1 METDPRRW
9 IQALRTSHD
18 TLVSQVIKLSP
29 EELSTESYC
38 RGWDVGQVLSHIGSG
53 AEISLTSLERAL
65 GGAEPLSRDDFPVI
79 WGRWNGLSPADK
91 ASEMVIW
98 DRRAVSVLEYL
109 DDVTLSSLRVPM
121 IGMQLDMDTA
131 VGFRL
136 SEHAVHAWDVAVTFD
151 PEAEV
156 LGSSAALIL
165 DRLGF
170 IVERVGKSEEA
181 GAPRRIEVRTARPE
195 RRFLLAF
202 EEKAS
207 LSEPDGEVKGPVDGS
222 LELPAAAFVRLVYGR
237 LDPDHTPAEVKVEGG
252 ADLDMLRRAFPGF

>member
-1 METDPRRW
+1 
-9 IQALRTSHD
+9 
-18 TLVSQVIKLSP
+18 
-29 EELSTESYC
+29 
-38 RGWDVGQVLSHIGSG
+38 
-53 AEISLTSLERAL
+53 
-65 GGAEPLSRDDFPVI
+65 
-79 WGRWNGLSPADK
+79 
-91 ASEMVIW
+91 
-98 DRRAVSVLEYL
+98 
-109 DDVTLSSLRVPM
+109 M
-121 IGMQLDMDTA
+121 IGMQLDMATS

-136 SEHAVHAWDVAVTFD
+136 SEHAIHSWDVAVTFD

-170 IVERVGKSEEA
+170 IVERVGKAEEA
-181 GAPRRIEVRTARPE
+181 GPPRRIEVRTAHPE

-207 LSEPDGEVKGPVDGS
+207 LSEPEGDVDSPVDGT
-222 LELPAAAFVRLVYGR
+222 LEMPAAAFIRLVYGR